1 MERIVQSPGLAEL
14 LNSYTFEM
22 ICIPQK
28 WKYHEHGQNINL
40 WIVVK
45 QKNWLMGRGGAFIY
59 SLTGFPEPRL
69 GLCNFSSLKI
79 NFILFCCIFTY
90 HGCIYLK
97 ISKIVH
103 ENKIQIY
110 HKKFLYWK
118 KIFAASK
125 ILQAKF
131 LHSMCPINLFARLLL
146 VRIKKIRQCCRKTR
160 NYRVIL

>member
-45 QKNWLMGRGGAFIY
+45 KNWLMGRGGAFIY

-103 ENKIQIY
+103 ENKIQILY
-110 HKKFLYWK
+110 HKNFFIERKYLPPQKYCKQNF
-118 KIFAASK
+118 S
-125 ILQAKF
+125 ILCVQ
-131 LHSMCPINLFARLLL
+131 
-146 VRIKKIRQCCRKTR
+146 
-160 NYRVIL
+160 